1 MQPGSSSRGLANLAR
16 LLEQGLTGPLA
27 SGFDRAAATSLL
39 CQPPHE
45 NQLASIVQ
53 IAWEIAHAEPFRRQR
68 MEHRRSRMQKHG
80 DLVAM
85 ETQDERRFASAL
97 SSGVVGCRPSLP
109 I

>member
-1 MQPGSSSRGLANLAR
+1 MGLDLGLIER
-16 LLEQGLTGPLA
+16 LQQA
-27 SGFDRAAATSLL
+27 FSD
-39 CQPPHE
+39 QPPHE

-80 DLVAM
+80 NLVAM